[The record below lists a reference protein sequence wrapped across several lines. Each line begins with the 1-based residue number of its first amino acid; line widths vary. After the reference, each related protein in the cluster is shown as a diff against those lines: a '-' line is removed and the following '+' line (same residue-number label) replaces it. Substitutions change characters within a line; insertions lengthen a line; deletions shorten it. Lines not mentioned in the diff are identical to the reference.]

1 MDFLEYQLNYDMQH
15 NWSKVNVKFDTRPNT
30 VKYLYCDLQVFPP
43 TIKVLPAHLNIMV
56 RMCHEEAGL
65 PPDSDL
71 VWIFI
76 GLKIRDVKSRIL
88 YARAPESLVKAA
100 LKGGRVKRRKGER
113 LVRLEDE
120 GMMPFTEEQM
130 YAVLKAGM

>member
-1 MDFLEYQLNYDMQH
+1 
-15 NWSKVNVKFDTRPNT
+15 
-30 VKYLYCDLQVFPP
+30 
-43 TIKVLPAHLNIMV
+43 
-56 RMCHEEAGL
+56 
-65 PPDSDL
+65 
-71 VWIFI
+71 
-76 GLKIRDVKSRIL
+76 L